1 MLWITRYIYGSE
13 LFSGVED
20 ERPNTIY
27 QKMFWLFLLLSVF
40 PRVLGAVSQ
49 ELWMK
54 IKCFWEIYFSHHNLF
69 LISHNITGCFQCV
82 AIKSQRTALNAMEIQ
97 RFSAVLIKEV
107 TFQWTHSNECSPFG
121 QLTLDYEAWK
131 TLKFMLI
138 SMDSIY
144 RVLVVYQS
152 LW

>member
-1 MLWITRYIYGSE
+1 MNNKIPLWFWIIFRNWGWETKYYISKNV
-13 LFSGVED
+13 LIV
-20 ERPNTIY
+20 
-27 QKMFWLFLLLSVF
+27 LSAHEF

-49 ELWMK
+49 KLWMK
-54 IKCFWEIYFSHHNLF
+54 TKCFWEIYFSYHNMF
-69 LISHNITGCFQCV
+69 LINHNITGCFQFV

-97 RFSAVLIKEV
+97 RFSAELIKEV

-121 QLTLDYEAWK
+121 QLILDYEAWK
-131 TLKFMLI
+131 ILKSMLV

-144 RVLVVYQS
+144 QILVVYQS

>member
-1 MLWITRYIYGSE
+1 MNNKIPLWFWIIFRSWGWETKYYISK
-13 LFSGVED
+13 
-20 ERPNTIY
+20 N
-27 QKMFWLFLLLSVF
+27 
-40 PRVLGAVSQ
+40 VLIVLIAQCIPKSFGSQ

-121 QLTLDYEAWK
+121 QLTFDYEAWK

-144 RVLVVYQS
+144 QVLVVYQS